1 MFEESSPAFEARQH
15 YKVMAGSIR
24 VGTSGW
30 SYAHWRGIFYPDRM
44 PAREHF
50 HFYAAEFDTVELNNS
65 FYRQP
70 PLERFQAWGIEAPPG
85 FLFAVKGSRYI
96 SHVKRLLVEQ
106 ESVNRVVEAA
116 TGLGDR
122 LGPILFQFPR
132 TFHADMERLDR
143 FLSMLPPGFRFRL
156 EFRHDSWLTDEVFDR
171 LRARQVA
178 LCIPDHPK
186 MPQALVTTAG
196 FAYVRMHMGARGI
209 GYSAAALQRW
219 ADRVLSW
226 RSAGLDVFI
235 YFNNDA
241 EGYAIRNARTL
252 LRLLG
257 EGEREGR
264 DSNPGSGLKARSS
277 A

>member
-1 MFEESSPAFEARQH
+1 
-15 YKVMAGSIR
+15 MAGSIR

-50 HFYAAEFDTVELNNS
+50 RFYAAEFGTVELNNS

-70 PLERFQAWGIEAPPG
+70 PLTRFQAWGAEAPPG

-143 FLSMLPPGFRFRL
+143 FLSMLPPEFRFSL

-171 LRARQVA
+171 LRDRQIA

-226 RSAGLDVFI
+226 RAVGMDVFV

-241 EGYAIRNARTL
+241 EGYAIKNARML
-252 LRLLG
+252 LGLLG
-257 EGEREGR
+257 EEEREGR
-264 DSNPGSGLKARSS
+264 DSNPGSGLTARSS

>member
-1 MFEESSPAFEARQH
+1 
-15 YKVMAGSIR
+15 MAASIR

-30 SYAHWRGIFYPDRM
+30 SYSHWRGIFYPDRM

-50 HFYAAEFDTVELNNS
+50 RFYAAEFDTVELNNS

-70 PLERFQAWGIEAPPG
+70 PLERFQAWRLDAPPG

-106 ESVNRVVEAA
+106 ESVGRVVDAA
-116 TGLGDR
+116 SGLGDR

-132 TFHADMERLDR
+132 TFHADLDRLDR
-143 FLSMLPPGFRFRL
+143 FLAMLPPGFRFSL
-156 EFRHDSWLTDEVFDR
+156 EFRHDSWLNDQVFHR
-171 LRARQVA
+171 LRQREVA
-178 LCIPDHPK
+178 LCVPDHPK
-186 MPQALVTTAG
+186 MPQAFVTTAG
-196 FAYVRMHMGARGI
+196 FTYVRMHMGGRGI
-209 GYSAAALQRW
+209 GYSASALRRW

-226 RSAGLDVFI
+226 RGTGLDVFV

-241 EGYAIRNARTL
+241 EGYAIRNARSL
-252 LRLLG
+252 LQLLA
-257 EGEREGR
+257 ETEREGR
-264 DSNPGSGLKARSS
+264 DSNPGSGLTARSS